1 MRGEKASATID
12 STNSKAPKDSM
23 PNPPPAWMTDALDHL
38 AKMPC
43 GYHAGDPSAA
53 EPIALATLA
62 LIGAGRLNETRN
74 HFDWLVSAGQKSD
87 GNVTPFESLQWPGWP
102 TSLAIIASV
111 SASRLANNK
120 TSPAFDLARATT
132 WLFAAEG
139 KTLEKTSEF
148 GHDGMLV
155 GWPWVLG
162 THSWQEP
169 TAWSVL
175 ALKALGLSDHQRT
188 REGVR
193 LLIDRLLPEG
203 GCNYGNTY
211 VLGQKLRAQVE
222 PTGLA
227 MLALAGEQS
236 DDLRIPYSLQFL
248 TENLSA
254 TTTTISLAY
263 GLLGLAAHQK
273 TPVDS
278 SAWLE
283 MAYQRTVNR
292 ELAALPIALL
302 TLASQGSDC
311 LLLKIDRQQV
321 QQIPT

>member
-1 MRGEKASATID
+1 
-12 STNSKAPKDSM
+12 M
-23 PNPPPAWMTDALDHL
+23 PSPSPAWITDALDRL
-38 AKMPC
+38 AKIPC

-53 EPIALATLA
+53 EPIALAALA
-62 LIGAGRLNETRN
+62 LMGAGQ
-74 HFDWLVSAGQKSD
+74 FDNARSHLEWLASAGQKSD
-87 GNVTPFESLQWPGWP
+87 GNVAPYESLQWPGWP

-111 SASRLANNK
+111 FVSRFADIK
-120 TSPAFDLARATT
+120 TFPAFDLARAKT
-132 WLFAAEG
+132 WLLAAEG

-175 ALKALGLSDHQRT
+175 ALKAIGLSDHQRT

-227 MLALAGEQS
+227 MMALAGDQS

-248 TENLSA
+248 TANLSTS
-254 TTTTISLAY
+254 TTPIYLAY
-263 GLLGLAAHQK
+263 GLLGVAAHQK

-283 MAYQRTVNR
+283 LAYQRTVNR
-292 ELAALPIALL
+292 EPAPLPISLL
-302 TLASQGSDC
+302 TLAGQGADC
-311 LLLKIDRQQV
+311 LLLKIERQQV
-321 QQIPT
+321 QRIPT